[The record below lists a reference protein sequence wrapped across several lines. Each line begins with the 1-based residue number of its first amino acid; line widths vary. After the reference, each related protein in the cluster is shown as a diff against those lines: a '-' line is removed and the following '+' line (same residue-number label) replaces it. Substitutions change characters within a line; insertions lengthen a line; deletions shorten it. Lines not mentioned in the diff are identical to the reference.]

1 MGTWAFY
8 QMLEEGPV
16 MILGGLAV
24 FDSSKNEVE
33 EPAYCDGAAMTV
45 TPGPGESTI
54 TYTVP
59 AAWLSDPA
67 RVFPVSIDPTIYPA
81 AAAADT
87 CTSDSYPTT
96 SYGTQ
101 VDLNVGYRGSVTG
114 HQRAYLKFTL
124 PSDLT
129 GAYVQTAFLQL
140 HESAQYLNSPQVCR
154 VAMMSKDW
162 TESSTYNSIGA
173 PSTYELLHANECP
186 TTGSSPQD
194 LSFSF
199 PEAAQAYADGST
211 NFGFC
216 IYSDA
221 TDTNDYRKIDSREC
235 PTPENRP
242 TFEITYLPAIRMQTT
257 NPTGDYYVHGDGAQ
271 DDTDAIQ
278 AAIDDTDAG
287 VVVLPAGTFKTT
299 GLHIGRSDFVLRG
312 AGTSTQLTVA
322 SASQD
327 HVLLIGAPSAIS
339 NVTVK
344 DLYVRMPA
352 SGDGIRLEGSG
363 GGSHITLTALSLGG
377 GADSSTTHAISVGSG
392 FDDLT
397 ILGNDLTGVT
407 ALPFDVSSSVSRAG
421 ICTNGLAYDPYV
433 PEFFGGEDR
442 YDTSVRITSL
452 SYPGGVPGGTVV
464 LAPGDDNAYT
474 SALCAVPLARA
485 YSGPLL
491 LTPSAG
497 LDDAVKTELQHQNP
511 DLIFLVG
518 LSDALVTAVQHAM
531 PSSTVTKLTGVDVN
545 DTAAKV
551 AGQIKTKVGT
561 VTQVVI
567 VPSDDFHDAVTVGAV
582 AANNKWPI
590 LYTPKAGPIPQTT
603 QTCYHTTLGATKA
616 LVVGVNTNVSV
627 PYISSPVRVNG
638 ADGPDTAGLVADYA
652 AGLSSNPSTYLYT
665 GLATGEDWPDALLV
679 GKYMGQWAGTVLL
692 TSGST
697 IPSATQSRLNLHV
710 YDLLGLKY
718 INLPG
723 LYAADQN
730 PGLFVPGAPRHTPY
744 DLGDFAGHAAQASLD
759 QGRLEVTTTDL
770 EIASFGPRA
779 ALDRTYWSTRTAAGY
794 IAPGWRFSFERSL
807 NVSLAASGRIDYLDE
822 AGETFTFIKNSA
834 LWLSPPGMAGTLRPD
849 GSNWKLTPPG
859 GNTLAFDSSGK
870 LISEADDNGNTVT
883 YTWTSGYLTRI
894 TAANAQQIQ
903 LTLNGSHQLTQA
915 VYQTTNGTRTAT
927 YAAASPWTITYS
939 FSGSPSTPSRSLTYG
954 FTSSLLSAITAT
966 AFTGS
971 TSATESFT
979 YSGSPSKL
987 STVCFAD
994 YDASA
999 NPDARAEIAYAGASA
1014 TITTYGRVY
1023 STSAVSGAD
1032 HTAVA
1037 QTFTWNPS
1045 GTTASKTNP
1054 KTASEAAET
1063 WSYTYSPLGN
1073 YLLTETSP
1081 LNKTR
1086 TWTYNNRG
1094 NMTSEQDELG
1104 RTTTYTYPDLDADFG
1119 GYVTS
1124 QVSANADDAYDAN
1137 TTLHATDYPYEAVGR
1152 GTAVDKAGFRFQNVS
1167 IPTGATITSA
1177 QLHLYAYYSAT
1188 GNPAL
1193 LNTKLGLE
1201 DQDNPGAW
1209 VTGTHEPRLATMTT
1223 AYVTWAPSSWAAG
1236 TWYDSPNIKDSVQ
1249 EVVDRAGWASGH
1261 AMAVLW
1267 VDNGT
1272 AASNLCNPADS
1283 SSGASAVLTIYWT
1296 RNLDPDPTEDQPKT
1310 VTDPRGHTTE
1320 YSYDAQGNLTKVV
1333 RQLSATESAETDYTY
1348 ADKTVGSATYHGA
1361 LTQQKSLVSGTPAS
1375 GVWATTDFAPADA
1388 APNNIYYPNG
1398 RPKTIVSRG
1407 VALGNG
1413 QSPDLTASQTY
1424 NDFGNLLSNTDTAGQ
1439 TAETNTYDL
1448 AGNRLTST
1456 GPAFTATVGTATS
1469 TQVVGHHTYDPWGH
1483 ETESWATSTGEAA
1496 QTKANWTTTT
1506 YDKAGR
1512 VSEQKHWLNSSPPP
1526 SGTPQSTQD
1535 LTYDGLGRLI
1545 QTADTT
1551 VSGLPALTAY
1561 DARGNAVASWLGGA
1575 CTGTYDLSKAA
1586 RHVNSDNTPAYDA
1599 VGQALKSAPPAD
1611 DSTTLTYTDNGKVL
1625 RQTKADGTWTEYTY
1639 DEVGN
1644 VTHTKT
1650 SVSSPSYLTTA
1661 VYDYA
1666 NRLTSSTDGNN
1677 LTTNYTYDL
1686 LGRQITAGAQGQS
1699 SSLYTYNTLGW
1710 QLSVQDAD
1718 GFTTSRIFDSVG
1730 RLTQET
1736 TASYTSTFT
1745 YQSGGSGLMSQK
1757 DEADNHRTTLTYDW
1771 FGRPN
1776 HEVQTLTSPSA
1787 TYKDTS
1793 LVYDSLGR
1801 VATSTDNTKNLTH
1814 SFTYPQN
1821 TAGSTTDAYGVG
1833 TSGSDLISTTLT
1845 IGADGLEASRASTI
1859 TSSPQVP
1866 NVTRSITTRDSA
1878 KRVTKATLQTD
1889 ASRYLYSQYLFDS
1902 AGRIQRQWGPDSGA
1916 GSGYLSTASSTNAY
1930 TYDATSGL
1938 KTADNLQ
1945 LQSVVT
1951 AGAISSTYTYT
1962 PNGRLASSSTNG
1974 SPSESY
1980 GYDQAGNIQTA
1991 GSTSFTYNQN
2001 VLDTSLTGGATTYYF
2016 FDAAKKWRTVQAPT
2030 NSQTDLNR
2038 TAFAHTG
2045 TGRLASWT
2053 KYTSG
2058 TATTTAT
2065 YTYDAQGQRT
2075 QSVVTQGGVTKTTN
2089 FVYEGLLLRSL
2100 SASQTDTSSW
2110 KITYLYDENGRPYA
2124 GVYRNPGTSTTPVVF
2139 GMVTTDRGDVVELLD
2154 ASGNPFAAYRCDAWG
2169 NPQGAGNVGTG
2180 IWSQG
2185 TSLITSQAATDIA
2198 NSQVLRYASYCY
2210 DSESGLYYLSAR
2222 SYDPKTR
2229 QFLSKDL
2236 SRNDGEQSAYQ
2247 YCAGNPVK
2255 YTDPTGFRIE
2265 DDGYRAA
2272 QIVAAR
2278 RMAMAYASAWAPI
2291 RAKYQPI
2298 IDAAVRRHALS
2309 SGSLLGSKP
2318 PTFSGA
2324 IAAGSMSR
2332 GWSSASSHL
2341 VATTPGM
2348 TNNVDYTQWHD
2359 RQVDPFPPTEPIPH
2373 AAQYFGYHTVR
2384 GMAIV
2389 GAPVAGLAGG
2399 PIAAGVISMFFNSV
2413 ADLIDEPGQTDH
2425 DVQWE
2430 RNGFI
2435 AALDMTFAGFGGA
2448 AVKVAPPA
2456 LKTWVE
2462 GALDTLGI
2470 PAIQSLEH

>member
-1 MGTWAFY
+1 MRHAGLRKWVLLFVLCLALGGLCLIPGIAGAAGSSSSSASAKVVKELTDLRTEYSKTFLLSNGARQAVVYSGPIQVKDEKGNWKEIDTSLVPSADGSYVSAATPMKVKLAKKAKAAPVVSLSYRGASLELTMNDYVFAAPTVTGSTASYVATGLTEQGMTPSTPVAAGTTTSDTLSETTTSISDALPEATTTETTEAAPESTTTSEAPADSEVSLSYQVLGSGLKETISLAGPGAPGTFTFTIRHPGLTLYEDSMGTWGFY

-81 AAAADT
+81 SAAADT

-173 PSTYELLHANECP
+173 PSTYELLHAKECP

-235 PTPENRP
+235 PTQEYRP
-242 TFEITYLPAIRMQTT
+242 TLEITYLPAIRMQTS
-257 NPTGDYYVHGDGAQ
+257 NPTGDYYVDGDGAQ

-322 SASQD
+322 SSDQD
-327 HVLLIGAPSAIS
+327 HVLLIGAASSAIS
-339 NVTVK
+339 DVTVK

-352 SGDGIRLEGSG
+352 SGDGIRLEGNG

-407 ALPFDVSSSVSRAG
+407 ALPFGVSSSVSRAG
-421 ICTNGLAYDPYV
+421 ICTNSLAYDPYV

-567 VPSDDFHDAVTVGAV
+567 VPGDDFHDAITVGAV

-590 LYTPKAGPIPQTT
+590 LYTPKAGPLPQTT

-616 LVVGVNTNVSV
+616 LVVGVNTSVSV
-627 PYISSPVRVNG
+627 PYITSPVRVNG

-665 GLATGEDWPDALLV
+665 GLATGEDWPDAVLV

-692 TSGST
+692 TNGST

-718 INLPG
+718 INLPAP
-723 LYAADQN
+723 YAADQN

-744 DLGDFAGHAAQASLD
+744 DLGDFAGHAAQATLD
-759 QGRLEVTTTDL
+759 TGRLEVTTTDL

-822 AGETFTFIKNSA
+822 VGETFTFIKHSA
-834 LWLSPPGMAGTLRPD
+834 RWLSPPGMAGTLRPD

-903 LTLNGSHQLTQA
+903 LNLNGSHQLTQA

-927 YAAASPWTITYS
+927 YTTASPWTVTYS

-954 FTSSLLSAITAT
+954 FTSSLLSAITAS

-971 TSATESFT
+971 TNATESFT

-999 NPDARAEIAYAGASA
+999 NPDARAEIAYAGTSA

-1023 STSAVSGAD
+1023 ATSAVSGAD

-1037 QTFTWNPS
+1037 QTFTWNSS
-1045 GTTASKTNP
+1045 GTLASKTNP
-1054 KTASEAAET
+1054 KTASEATQT

-1104 RTTTYTYPDLDADFG
+1104 HTTTYTYPDLDPDFG

-1137 TTLHATDYPYEAVGR
+1137 TTLHATDYFYEAVGR

-1167 IPTGATITSA
+1167 VPTGATITSA

-1209 VTGTHEPRLATMTT
+1209 VTGTHEPRSATMTS

-1236 TWYDSPNIKDSVQ
+1236 TWYDSPNLKDSVQ

-1361 LTQQKSLVSGTPAS
+1361 LVQQKSLVSGTPAS
-1375 GVWATTDFAPADA
+1375 GVWATTDFAP
-1388 APNNIYYPNG
+1388 PTPHPTTSTT
-1398 RPKTIVSRG
+1398 R
-1407 VALGNG
+1407 
-1413 QSPDLTASQTY
+1413 
-1424 NDFGNLLSNTDTAGQ
+1424 TAG
-1439 TAETNTYDL
+1439 
-1448 AGNRLTST
+1448 RKRS
-1456 GPAFTATVGTATS
+1456 
-1469 TQVVGHHTYDPWGH
+1469 
-1483 ETESWATSTGEAA
+1483 STGEWLWGMGRVP
-1496 QTKANWTTTT
+1496 TLPLLRPTTTSAT
-1506 YDKAGR
+1506 CFPRPMRPGR
-1512 VSEQKHWLNSSPPP
+1512 PPRPIPTTSPATCLPPPARPSRPP
-1526 SGTPQSTQD
+1526 SG
-1535 LTYDGLGRLI
+1535 R
-1545 QTADTT
+1545 
-1551 VSGLPALTAY
+1551 
-1561 DARGNAVASWLGGA
+1561 
-1575 CTGTYDLSKAA
+1575 
-1586 RHVNSDNTPAYDA
+1586 
-1599 VGQALKSAPPAD
+1599 PPAPR
-1611 DSTTLTYTDNGKVL
+1611 SWG
-1625 RQTKADGTWTEYTY
+1625 
-1639 DEVGN
+1639 
-1644 VTHTKT
+1644 
-1650 SVSSPSYLTTA
+1650 
-1661 VYDYA
+1661 
-1666 NRLTSSTDGNN
+1666 
-1677 LTTNYTYDL
+1677 
-1686 LGRQITAGAQGQS
+1686 
-1699 SSLYTYNTLGW
+1699 
-1710 QLSVQDAD
+1710 
-1718 GFTTSRIFDSVG
+1718 
-1730 RLTQET
+1730 
-1736 TASYTSTFT
+1736 
-1745 YQSGGSGLMSQK
+1745 
-1757 DEADNHRTTLTYDW
+1757 
-1771 FGRPN
+1771 
-1776 HEVQTLTSPSA
+1776 
-1787 TYKDTS
+1787 
-1793 LVYDSLGR
+1793 
-1801 VATSTDNTKNLTH
+1801 
-1814 SFTYPQN
+1814 
-1821 TAGSTTDAYGVG
+1821 
-1833 TSGSDLISTTLT
+1833 TTLT
-1845 IGADGLEASRASTI
+1845 IPGDTRPNPGQPPRARPPRPRRAGQRPPT
-1859 TSSPQVP
+1859 
-1866 NVTRSITTRDSA
+1866 TRS
-1878 KRVTKATLQTD
+1878 
-1889 ASRYLYSQYLFDS
+1889 
-1902 AGRIQRQWGPDSGA
+1902 
-1916 GSGYLSTASSTNAY
+1916 
-1930 TYDATSGL
+1930 
-1938 KTADNLQ
+1938 
-1945 LQSVVT
+1945 
-1951 AGAISSTYTYT
+1951 
-1962 PNGRLASSSTNG
+1962 
-1974 SPSESY
+1974 
-1980 GYDQAGNIQTA
+1980 
-1991 GSTSFTYNQN
+1991 
-2001 VLDTSLTGGATTYYF
+2001 GG
-2016 FDAAKKWRTVQAPT
+2016 
-2030 NSQTDLNR
+2030 
-2038 TAFAHTG
+2038 
-2045 TGRLASWT
+2045 
-2053 KYTSG
+2053 
-2058 TATTTAT
+2058 
-2065 YTYDAQGQRT
+2065 
-2075 QSVVTQGGVTKTTN
+2075 
-2089 FVYEGLLLRSL
+2089 
-2100 SASQTDTSSW
+2100 
-2110 KITYLYDENGRPYA
+2110 
-2124 GVYRNPGTSTTPVVF
+2124 
-2139 GMVTTDRGDVVELLD
+2139 
-2154 ASGNPFAAYRCDAWG
+2154 
-2169 NPQGAGNVGTG
+2169 
-2180 IWSQG
+2180 
-2185 TSLITSQAATDIA
+2185 
-2198 NSQVLRYASYCY
+2198 
-2210 DSESGLYYLSAR
+2210 
-2222 SYDPKTR
+2222 
-2229 QFLSKDL
+2229 
-2236 SRNDGEQSAYQ
+2236 
-2247 YCAGNPVK
+2247 
-2255 YTDPTGFRIE
+2255 
-2265 DDGYRAA
+2265 
-2272 QIVAAR
+2272 
-2278 RMAMAYASAWAPI
+2278 
-2291 RAKYQPI
+2291 
-2298 IDAAVRRHALS
+2298 
-2309 SGSLLGSKP
+2309 
-2318 PTFSGA
+2318 
-2324 IAAGSMSR
+2324 
-2332 GWSSASSHL
+2332 
-2341 VATTPGM
+2341 
-2348 TNNVDYTQWHD
+2348 
-2359 RQVDPFPPTEPIPH
+2359 
-2373 AAQYFGYHTVR
+2373 
-2384 GMAIV
+2384 
-2389 GAPVAGLAGG
+2389 
-2399 PIAAGVISMFFNSV
+2399 
-2413 ADLIDEPGQTDH
+2413 
-2425 DVQWE
+2425 
-2430 RNGFI
+2430 
-2435 AALDMTFAGFGGA
+2435 
-2448 AVKVAPPA
+2448 
-2456 LKTWVE
+2456 
-2462 GALDTLGI
+2462 
-2470 PAIQSLEH
+2470 